1 MAKPRNHT
9 ICWRP
14 LKLLMMAAV
23 VIPARAPEESGANE
37 AMERAMVELVM
48 TAG

>member
-1 MAKPRNHT
+1 
-9 ICWRP
+9 
-14 LKLLMMAAV
+14 MMAAV
-23 VIPARAPEESGANE
+23 VMAVRAPEESGAKE